1 MSFFFVPSP
10 NLPLGGIK
18 NIFVNVEKK
27 NDKMLR
33 SKNFFIF
40 ILENRENIFFFL
52 LFNQIYLVMFMCFTV
67 DTSSIFKKNSKVA
80 KCFFYICNADRHRG
94 VKNYEPT
101 KVWKLD
107 FGWVNQRCLYD
118 LMTVLRKESR
128 CPSLDYVIFL
138 FFIRL
143 RLIWMRMN
151 SVPN

>member
-1 MSFFFVPSP
+1 MLKKKMIKCCDPKFFLFSF
-10 NLPLGGIK
+10 LKIAK
-18 NIFVNVEKK
+18 IF
-27 NDKMLR
+27 
-33 SKNFFIF
+33 
-40 ILENRENIFFFL
+40 FFFL